1 MKTISLTAL
10 ALSSALLFA
19 APALADFSG
28 TYDPSNWT
36 TTLTGPLGGTSGEGS
51 VDTSLAPNS
60 IKLNGADNGM
70 FSSTNFSNVDFTIDI
85 VTNGMVM
92 FDWAYETMDIDGP
105 NWDPF
110 GYLLNNVFFQLTFD
124 GGSDSQSSWESVA
137 VETGD
142 IFGFRQHS
150 NDSGYGPA
158 MTTIS
163 KFYLGTQTTPEPS
176 TMILLG
182 TGLAGLVAWKRRKTA

>member
-19 APALADFSG
+19 APALADFSD
-28 TYDPSNWT
+28 TYAPGNWMT
-36 TTLTGPLGGTSGEGS
+36 TFTGPLTGTPGQGS

-60 IKLNGADNGM
+60 IKLNGADNGEGYPGIGE
-70 FSSTNFSNVDFTIDI
+70 SNVDFTIEI
-85 VTNGMVM
+85 LHNGTVM
-92 FDWAYETMDIDGP
+92 FDWDWETDDAP
-105 NWDPF
+105 FWDPF
-110 GYLLNNVFFQLTFD
+110 GYLLNNVFYQLTD
-124 GGSDSQSSWESVA
+124 TSSTSQSNWESVVVA
-137 VETGD
+137 AGD

-150 NDSGYGPA
+150 VDTIFGPG